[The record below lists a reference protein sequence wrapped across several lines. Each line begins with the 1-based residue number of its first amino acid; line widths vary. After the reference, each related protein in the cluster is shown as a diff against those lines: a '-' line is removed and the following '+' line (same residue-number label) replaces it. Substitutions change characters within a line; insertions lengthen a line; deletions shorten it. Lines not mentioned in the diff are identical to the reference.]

1 MAQTITP
8 DLFESNKVKQVNS
21 SNQEWSLQKVN
32 KTVQEQMEHT
42 LIVENKKV
50 FKGVVQSKYP
60 TNIY

>member
-8 DLFESNKVKQVNS
+8 DLFESNQVKQVNN

-50 FKGVVQSKYP
+50 LKGVVQSKYP